1 VCYFLRLASPLTLSE
16 VRSMLPPGLAA
27 DPLPPKVA
35 QAYGAVTGAPIAT
48 VALLLSGACSCDLVL
63 PRDSEARE
71 DERHLRQRY
80 RELGLSRNAIIEA
93 LERHRRGGHPPS
105 ITPADRASALAAFVA
120 EHARNAGPS
129 VYDLQ
134 FGLEPSYAPPSAVTR
149 MPAAVVRAA
158 REPWLVE
165 GRAVLVTR

>member
-1 VCYFLRLASPLTLSE
+1 
-16 VRSMLPPGLAA
+16 MLPPGLTA

-35 QAYGAVTGAPIAT
+35 QAYGAVAGTPIST

-63 PRDSEARE
+63 PRDSENRE
-71 DERHLRQRY
+71 EERHLRQRY
-80 RELGLSRNAIIEA
+80 RELGLSRDATIEA
-93 LERHRRGGHPPS
+93 LDRHRRGAHPPS
-105 ITPADRASALAAFVA
+105 LTPAERASALAAFVA

-134 FGLEPSYAPPSAVTR
+134 FGLEPPHAPPPSVTR
-149 MPAAVVRAA
+149 MPAAAVRAA